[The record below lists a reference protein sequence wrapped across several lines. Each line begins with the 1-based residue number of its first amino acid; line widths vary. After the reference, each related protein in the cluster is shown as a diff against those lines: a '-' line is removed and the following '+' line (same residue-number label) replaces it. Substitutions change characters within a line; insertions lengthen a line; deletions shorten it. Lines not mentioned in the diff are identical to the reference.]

1 MTVILKNTGNSQN
14 QKETRMTK
22 KALFTNI
29 LLTVHLSV
37 TIVHNQ
43 IDSQL
48 LYFIIRL
55 LYSSTC
61 IEQRRAHQQ
70 QVKFY

>member
-1 MTVILKNTGNSQN
+1 
-14 QKETRMTK
+14 MTK